1 MSLRLPGVTD
11 VTMSLK
17 AFRAI
22 VPLAVVY
29 TDIGDTAFSLRDE
42 IFPKYLRV
50 VKQDF
55 LSVVLAILEVVSMN

>member
-1 MSLRLPGVTD
+1 
-11 VTMSLK
+11 MSLK

-29 TDIGDTAFSLRDE
+29 TDVGDTGFSLCDE

-55 LSVVLAILEVVSMN
+55 LSVMLAILEVVSMI